1 MKLHAVVLAAGKGTR
16 MRSELPKVLQQLGG
30 STLLQESI
38 RAFQVLREQKPSA
51 MTVVIGHG
59 AEAVQ
64 AALPDL
70 DCNWVTQQ
78 EQLGT
83 GHAVAQAVPK
93 FEDSELVLVLCG
105 DVPLLTEQTLSRLIA
120 AAEPDSPALLTVRLD
135 DPTGYGRVLRDQ
147 HGNVNAIVEQK
158 DGTDEQLRVTEINT
172 GIMAIPARHLKHWLS
187 QLGNDNAQ
195 GEYYLTDVI
204 AMAVADGYTVSAV
217 VADNPAEVAGVNDKL
232 QLADT
237 ERALQLRHARQLMSQ
252 GLTLRDP
259 ARFDLRGE
267 LVIGSDVEIDINVIL
282 EGQVVLGDG
291 VRVGANCYI
300 RDSTLGAG
308 SVVHPNTLIDS
319 AIIGEEC
326 QVGPFARIRP
336 ESELAN
342 KARVGN
348 FVELKKTKLGLG
360 SKANHLAYIGDALV
374 GADVNIGAGVI
385 TCNYDGAYKHVTEIG
400 DGAFIGSDCQLVAP
414 VKVGA
419 GATIGA
425 GTTLTR
431 EALAGELTLSRAKQ
445 TTLKGWQRPVKNKK

>member
-16 MRSELPKVLQQLGG
+16 MRSDLPKVLQPLGG

-38 RAFQVLREQKPSA
+38 RAFQVLRQQQSAA
-51 MTVVIGHG
+51 MTVVVGHG
-59 AEAVQ
+59 AEAVK

-70 DCNWVTQQ
+70 DCNWVTQH

-83 GHAVAQAVPK
+83 GHAVAQAAPK
-93 FEDSELVLVLCG
+93 LEDNELVLVLCG
-105 DVPLLTEQTLSRLIA
+105 DVPLLTEQTLSRLVTA
-120 AAEPDSPALLTVRLD
+120 AGPDSPALLTVRLD

-147 HGNVNAIVEQK
+147 QGNVAAIVEQK
-158 DGTDEQLRVTEINT
+158 DGSEEQLRVNEINT
-172 GIMAIPARHLKHWLS
+172 GIMAIPAGPFKHWLS

-204 AMAVADGYTVSAV
+204 AMAVADGFTVSAV
-217 VADNPAEVAGVNDKL
+217 AADNAAEVAGVNDKQ

-237 ERALQLRHARQLMSQ
+237 ERALQLRHAQELMRQ
-252 GLTLRDP
+252 GVTLRDP

-267 LVIGSDVEIDINVIL
+267 LVTGSDVEIDINVVL
-282 EGQVVLGDG
+282 EGLVILGGG
-291 VRVGANCYI
+291 VKVGANCQI
-300 RDSTLGAG
+300 RNSTLGAG
-308 SVVHPNTLIDS
+308 TVIHANTLIDS

-336 ESELAN
+336 ESELAD

-348 FVELKKTKLGLG
+348 FVELKKTRLGPG
-360 SKANHLAYIGDALV
+360 SKANHLAYVGDALV

-385 TCNYDGAYKHVTEIG
+385 TCNYDGANKHLTEIG

-431 EALAGELTLSRAKQ
+431 EAPAGELTLSRATQ
-445 TTLKGWQRPVKNKK
+445 TTLQGWQRPVKNKK